1 MDIPKTKCL
10 IWHQI
15 GKEGSTMEMKEQVTR
30 ILEKL
35 TDEQVR
41 KNGAILRRVYF
52 LLCIIYRQA

>member
-1 MDIPKTKCL
+1 MKCL
-10 IWHQI
+10 ICHQI
-15 GKEGSTMEMKEQVTR
+15 GKEGSEMEMKEQVAR

>member
-1 MDIPKTKCL
+1 MKCL

-15 GKEGSTMEMKEQVTR
+15 GKEGSEMEMKEHVAR